1 MADEVAAVVTETAP
15 AAPVVEQPAAQPAA
29 PAERPKP
36 TLESTFS
43 GVDWGTVPQET
54 REALQAE
61 VDRRIEVARKNAAAR
76 AKKETEAFYR
86 GRESV
91 RPAGEQPPP
100 KQEAPPEDKPPTREQ
115 FATWEEF
122 QEKKAEWVADRTAK
136 AHVDKREK
144 DAADAAARE
153 KTQAAQRD
161 FQTKVRTKFPDIDVR
176 LEAVGDKPM
185 HNEMQN
191 AISESEFAADIF
203 NEVISKDGELD
214 RLYKLSPTAAVKEI
228 GRLEARFEAAQKKP
242 DAEAAP
248 RKEAK
253 PSNAPAPID
262 PVGGKAVSGD
272 AEPSHDKPNEWAAW
286 RNRQVAARKR
296 GTSARA

>member
-1 MADEVAAVVTETAP
+1 MAEEVAAVVTETAP
-15 AAPVVEQPAAQPAA
+15 AAPVVEQPAAQPAVV
-29 PAERPKP
+29 ERPKP
-36 TLESTFS
+36 TLETTFS
-43 GVDWGTVPQET
+43 GIDWGTVPEET
-54 REALQAE
+54 RAVLQAE
-61 VDRRIEVARKNAAAR
+61 VDRRIDVARKNAAAR

-91 RPAGEQPPP
+91 RPAGEPPP
-100 KQEAPPEDKPPTREQ
+100 RQEAPAGAEDKPPTRDQ

-122 QEKKAEWVADRTAK
+122 QEKKAEYVAEKTAK
-136 AHVDKREK
+136 AHVERREK
-144 DAADAAARE
+144 EAGERTAAE
-153 KTQAAQRD
+153 KAQAAQRD

-185 HNEMQN
+185 HKEMQN

-203 NEVISKDGELD
+203 NEVISKEGELD
-214 RLYKLSPTAAVKEI
+214 RLFKLAPLAAVKEI

-248 RKEAK
+248 RREAK

-286 RNRQVAARKR
+286 RNRQVAARRK
-296 GTSARA
+296 GTPARA